1 VIKIRSVLIIIISFI
16 SLVYAQEKRPKNI
29 IIMIGDGM
37 GVNCVSASVISL
49 DNDAFKR
56 FKSIGFSETAS
67 ADKLITDSAA
77 GATAISTGYRTNNH
91 WIAVDPETKSS
102 LKSIFEYAEEQNLS
116 TGVVVTST
124 VTNATPAAFLSHIND
139 RNKEDVIA
147 SQYIND
153 GVDVVIGGGLKLFIP
168 KGQGGKSKDNID
180 LRSKIKSEGY
190 EFYNNAK
197 DIIDRKPLSKFYALI
212 DSDGVAKASERN
224 YTLGDLTK
232 IAISNLSQ
240 NKNGFVLMIEGSQI
254 DWAGHGNNSEY
265 ILSELKDFDT
275 AINAALDFAED
286 NGNTLVV
293 VTADHETGGLS
304 INGGTKN
311 GKNLELKYTTK
322 GHTGNMVGVFAY
334 GPGEEQFRG
343 IYENYMI
350 GRKLIH
356 FVNPRIVF

>member
-168 KGQGGKSKDNID
+168 KSQGGKSKDNID

-197 DIIDRKPLSKFYALI
+197 DNR
-212 DSDGVAKASERN
+212 
-224 YTLGDLTK
+224 
-232 IAISNLSQ
+232 
-240 NKNGFVLMIEGSQI
+240 
-254 DWAGHGNNSEY
+254 
-265 ILSELKDFDT
+265 
-275 AINAALDFAED
+275 
-286 NGNTLVV
+286 
-293 VTADHETGGLS
+293 
-304 INGGTKN
+304 
-311 GKNLELKYTTK
+311 
-322 GHTGNMVGVFAY
+322 
-334 GPGEEQFRG
+334 
-343 IYENYMI
+343 
-350 GRKLIH
+350 
-356 FVNPRIVF
+356 

>member
-1 VIKIRSVLIIIISFI
+1 MQK
-16 SLVYAQEKRPKNI
+16 
-29 IIMIGDGM
+29 
-37 GVNCVSASVISL
+37 
-49 DNDAFKR
+49 
-56 FKSIGFSETAS
+56 
-67 ADKLITDSAA
+67 
-77 GATAISTGYRTNNH
+77 
-91 WIAVDPETKSS
+91 
-102 LKSIFEYAEEQNLS
+102 
-116 TGVVVTST
+116 
-124 VTNATPAAFLSHIND
+124 
-139 RNKEDVIA
+139 
-147 SQYIND
+147 
-153 GVDVVIGGGLKLFIP
+153 
-168 KGQGGKSKDNID
+168 
-180 LRSKIKSEGY
+180 
-190 EFYNNAK
+190 
-197 DIIDRKPLSKFYALI
+197 IIDRKPLSKFYALI

-356 FVNPRIVF
+356 FVNLRIVF